1 MKASLDAGRVV
12 RLSAVTTRVAT
23 MACAETDSCVFEL
36 VRDHVD
42 EIVLV
47 SDDDMLDACRWL
59 WFELGIAS
67 DLSGAAAIAAVR
79 TRKLTFAAGRSVA
92 AVVCGAVPDG
102 MD

>member
-1 MKASLDAGRVV
+1 
-12 RLSAVTTRVAT
+12 
-23 MACAETDSCVFEL
+23 VFEL

-79 TRKLTFAAGRSVA
+79 TRKQTFAAGRSRGSRRLRA
-92 AVVCGAVPDG
+92 GPDG

>member
-1 MKASLDAGRVV
+1 
-12 RLSAVTTRVAT
+12 

-92 AVVCGAVPDG
+92 AVVCGAGPDG